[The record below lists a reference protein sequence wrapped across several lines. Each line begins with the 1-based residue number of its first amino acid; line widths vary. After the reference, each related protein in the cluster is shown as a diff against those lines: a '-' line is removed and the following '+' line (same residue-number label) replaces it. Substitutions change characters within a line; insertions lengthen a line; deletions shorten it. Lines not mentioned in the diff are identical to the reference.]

1 MRATASFILT
11 FLMALHGWAQTAV
24 APTRVA
30 VLLPFHT
37 EKGSND
43 AFNQAMLDY
52 WAGIETAANE
62 WAKNGIITEINLRD
76 FTTDSSFLC
85 SVAGKLWLNQHD
97 LIIGPVYPKQL
108 ADLDNGTPISKPWV
122 SPLAPYA
129 FKQASNG
136 ISMFANDS
144 LRLLGLCNEFS
155 RCFPHHK
162 VVIISPDKPKNAAQ
176 CAATRDRL
184 LALMGHKASVHT
196 WKTQSQSL
204 SPFLETGSDSF
215 LFIYTDQ
222 FTAQAHSFLAKKA
235 LDTKNS
241 YGIGAF
247 DWLDAQ
253 EKSSLSSAQKARM
266 LYPSNVVLNF
276 NDSIVSSISQRLA
289 LSEWGEPS
297 KYAYI
302 GYDQFQFLM
311 GHYSANPT
319 MSPLVYGPKNSSPT
333 YQGSIQNI
341 NLYPTG
347 YGLGNAGIRLVRV
360 DGEFQIP
367 TVP

>member
-1 MRATASFILT
+1 MKSSAVFILT
-11 FLMALHGWAQTAV
+11 LLMACQVWSQPAV
-24 APTRVA
+24 APVRVA

-52 WAGIETAANE
+52 WAGIQTASNE
-62 WAKNGIITEINLRD
+62 LAENGINSEINLRD

-108 ADLDNGTPISKPWV
+108 ADLDKGTPITKPWV

-129 FKQASNG
+129 FKQASHG
-136 ISMFANDS
+136 ISMFATDS
-144 LRLLGLCNEFS
+144 LRLAGLCNEFS
-155 RCFPHHK
+155 RCFPKHK
-162 VVIISPDKPKNAAQ
+162 IVIISPDKPKNAAQ

-184 LALMGHKASVHT
+184 LTLLGNQASAHT

-204 SPFLETGSDSF
+204 SPALQTGPDSF
-215 LFIYTDQ
+215 LFVYTDQ
-222 FTAQAHSFLAKKA
+222 FTPEAHSYISRKS
-235 LDTKNS
+235 LDAKNS
-241 YGIGAF
+241 YGVGAF

-253 EKSSLSSAQKARM
+253 EKSNLSNEQKARM

-276 NDSIVSSISQRLA
+276 NDSTVSAVSQRLA

-302 GYDQFQFLM
+302 AYDQFHFLL
-311 GHYSANPT
+311 GHYSANPS
-319 MSPLVYGPKNSSPT
+319 MNPLVYGPKNSSPT
-333 YQGSIQNI
+333 YQGAIQNI
-341 NLYPTG
+341 RLYTTG
-347 YGLGNAGIRLVRV
+347 YGLGNAAIRLVRM

-367 TVP
+367 IVP